1 MCAVGK
7 AQRLCAALSYPFRR
21 NHEES
26 SYASVNRT
34 GTGLLFPHTS
44 PKRVPAHTLL
54 FLCGSLLWALDRVSQ
69 TEVRVILLVVLFWV
83 FTFHYCKH
91 RI

>member
-1 MCAVGK
+1 MCAVEK
-7 AQRLCAALSYPFRR
+7 AQRLCAALSYPWRR
-21 NHEES
+21 DYEES
-26 SYASVNRT
+26 SCASVNRT

-54 FLCGSLLWALDRVSQ
+54 FVWALLWALDRVSQ
-69 TEVRVILLVVLFWV
+69 TEVRVVLLVVLFWV